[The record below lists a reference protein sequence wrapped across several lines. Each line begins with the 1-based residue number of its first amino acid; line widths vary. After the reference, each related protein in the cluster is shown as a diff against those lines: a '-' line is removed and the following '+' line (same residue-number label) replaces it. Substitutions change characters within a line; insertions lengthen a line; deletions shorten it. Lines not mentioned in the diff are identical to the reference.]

1 MNDKLY
7 TDRAAFLPVLEA
19 AFKQA
24 GLKPKAALKKS
35 ILKALGE
42 RDANA
47 AVCTNKK
54 GEPEHDTDLRDTE
67 RIPLDVPIEAYM
79 EKEVWPHVL
88 DAWVNESVTDMTD
101 GETGKVGY
109 EINFNRYFYVYT
121 PPRPLEEIESD
132 ILDLQRDINRLM
144 DELFGDRRR
153 RGETIQ
159 ITDSTTEGY
168 CGGFKVETISR
179 YSKIWEWAN
188 YLWMETNLLGRF
200 RQWIELVEHHCS
212 DDATKAKSTSV
223 EKYIGEWGDRF

>member
-1 MNDKLY
+1 MEIYRAFEDDTNVSKIYPNEFFGYRKVTVDRPLKLNFQASPDRIARLDQEKNFTKLDEDEQQSIVDVLNGMNDKLY

-79 EKEVWPHVL
+79 EKDVWPHVP

-132 ILDLQRDINRLM
+132 ILGLQRDINRLM
-144 DELFGDRRR
+144 GDLFG
-153 RGETIQ
+153 EN
-159 ITDSTTEGY
+159 DS
-168 CGGFKVETISR
+168 
-179 YSKIWEWAN
+179 
-188 YLWMETNLLGRF
+188 
-200 RQWIELVEHHCS
+200 
-212 DDATKAKSTSV
+212 
-223 EKYIGEWGDRF
+223 